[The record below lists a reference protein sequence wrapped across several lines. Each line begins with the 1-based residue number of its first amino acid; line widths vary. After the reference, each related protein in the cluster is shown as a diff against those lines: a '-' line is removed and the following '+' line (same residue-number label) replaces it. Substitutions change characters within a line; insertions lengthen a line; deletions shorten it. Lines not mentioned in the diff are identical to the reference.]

1 MSQSSKKQN
10 KIGKVLIITAP
21 SGSGKTTIVRH
32 LINHFDQLA
41 FSISATT
48 RSKRKNEI
56 HGRDYY
62 FIDRETFLTKVENG
76 EFIEWEEV
84 YDNQYY
90 GTLKS
95 EVEKLW
101 HDGKI
106 VVFDIEVKGA
116 TFLKNLYSDNSLAIF
131 VKVPTMEKLY
141 ERLKNRKTEDKESI
155 KRRMQRI
162 KREMAYETLF
172 DIVLYNDHLPQ
183 TLQNAEKIV
192 EDFIKSSY
200 K

>member
-1 MSQSSKKQN
+1 MSQNSKKQD
-10 KIGKVLIITAP
+10 KIGKVLIVTAP

-41 FSISATT
+41 FSVSATT

-62 FIDRETFLTKVENG
+62 FIDRETFLKKVENG

-84 YDNQYY
+84 YENQFY

-101 HDGKI
+101 NEGKI

-116 TFLKNLYSDNSLAIF
+116 TYLKDLYGVHSLAIF
-131 VKVPTMEKLY
+131 VKVPTMEKLFD
-141 ERLKNRKTEDKESI
+141 RLRNRKTEDEESI
-155 KRRMQRI
+155 KQRMERI
-162 KREMAYETLF
+162 KREMAYETRF

-192 EDFIKSSY
+192 ENFIKDSY
-200 K
+200 C